1 MSQVELGRR
10 LGLDRT
16 TMMGIADA
24 LEAKELGERGSD
36 AADRRRRAVTL
47 TGLGPLTLTRARR
60 ASGAAEREFLD
71 ALSASDGDAFR
82 RSMERLV
89 AAEVVHEGTR

>member
-1 MSQVELGRR
+1 MRLTDLGR
-10 LGLDRT
+10 
-16 TMMGIADA
+16 
-24 LEAKELGERGSD
+24 S
-36 AADRRRRAVTL
+36 
-47 TGLGPLTLTRARR
+47 TLTRARR
-60 ASGAAEREFLD
+60 ASGGAEREFLH